1 MAKTATIAVAAFAAA
16 GLLAGGLAG
25 CAAKDTSPQTLSA
38 ADLQNKMM
46 EQFADTSMPPKS
58 VVCKNG
64 LTLETGQTATCDVT
78 LADSTGV
85 EAVATV
91 NMDSGTADY
100 TIEPAL
106 TKDQVAQLITSTDPA
121 MSATCDAGLPS
132 TVGATVQCEATVNGT
147 MTKRAVTVDGVDGL
161 QIDTSVHRLWPKE
174 QVQELLL
181 QKLNADGKPVETVV
195 CEADVVGKPGSAV
208 ECAAV
213 TGSEKK
219 GYVVTLTTIEQDS
232 FDIDYTDAP

>member
-1 MAKTATIAVAAFAAA
+1 MAKATTIAVAALAAV
-16 GLLAGGLAG
+16 GLLAGCAG
-25 CAAKDTSPQTLSA
+25 KDKSPQTLSA

-64 LTLETGQTATCDVT
+64 LTLETGQSATCDVT
-78 LADSTGV
+78 LADSTSV

-106 TKDQVAQLITSTDPA
+106 TKEQVAQLITSTDPA
-121 MSATCDAGLPS
+121 MSATCDSGLPS
-132 TVGATVQCEATVNGT
+132 SIGATAQCEATLNGT
-147 MTKRAVTVDGVDGL
+147 VTKRAVMVDDVNGL
-161 QIDTSVHRLWPKE
+161 EIDTSVHRLFPKDE
-174 QVQELLL
+174 VQELLL

-232 FDIDYTDAP
+232 FDISYSDAP